1 METDTFLSWQFGMT
15 LILVLAVAIFM
26 FMRARRSQAKRGE
39 APGSV
44 TGTTASDEKI
54 RH

>member
-15 LILVLAVAIFM
+15 LILVLAVAILM

-39 APGSV
+39 QPG
-44 TGTTASDEKI
+44 
-54 RH
+54 